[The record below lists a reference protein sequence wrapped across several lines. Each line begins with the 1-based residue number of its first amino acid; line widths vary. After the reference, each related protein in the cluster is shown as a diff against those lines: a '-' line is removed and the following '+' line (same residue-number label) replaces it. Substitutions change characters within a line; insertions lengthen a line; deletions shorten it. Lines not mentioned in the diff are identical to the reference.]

1 MKNTKICSVCKI
13 EQDINSFHRNKNSLD
28 GYKSK
33 CKECRKQESKER
45 YLNNIEYFEKYKKD
59 NREKILE
66 NNKRWKKNNPEYR
79 KEYYK
84 KNYEKEINYS
94 RIKNKEKKEYFK
106 NYIKKKYNE
115 DLVFSLKV
123 KLNGRLHKVLKR
135 NNFEKKYKFCEIL
148 GCSLEEFKLYF
159 ESKFTDG
166 MSWDLMGKEI
176 HIDHIIPCAS
186 DKTEE
191 EMIKLFHYT
200 NLQPLW
206 AKDNMSKSDK
216 IL

>member
-13 EQDINSFHRNKNSLD
+13 EQDIYNFHKNKNSTD

-33 CKECRKQESKER
+33 CKECRKQESKDR
-45 YLNNIEYFEKYKKD
+45 YLNNFEYFEKYKKE

-66 NNKRWKKNNPEYR
+66 NNKLWKKNNPEYR

-94 RIKNKEKKEYFK
+94 RIKNKEKKEYLK
-106 NYIKKKYNE
+106 NYKRKKYNE

-135 NNFEKKYKFCEIL
+135 NNFEKKYKFSEIL
-148 GCSLEEFKLYF
+148 GCSLEKFKLYF

-186 DKTEE
+186 AKTEE

>member
-1 MKNTKICSVCKI
+1 MRNTKICSVC
-13 EQDINSFHRNKNSLD
+13 EVELDINNFHKNKNSSD

-33 CKECRKQESKER
+33 CKECRKIESKDR
-45 YLNNIEYFEKYKKD
+45 YLNNLEYFERYRKE
-59 NREKILE
+59 NRDKIIESLTE
-66 NNKRWKKNNPEYR
+66 WRKNNPEYR
-79 KEYYK
+79 KKYYEE
-84 KNYEKEINYS
+84 NYEKELVYAREKS
-94 RIKNKEKKEYFK
+94 KEKKDYFRNWTK
-106 NYIKKKYNE
+106 QKYKT
-115 DLVFSLKV
+115 DVLFSLKS
-123 KLNGRLHKVLKR
+123 KLNCRLHKVLKR
-135 NNFEKKYKFCEIL
+135 KNFKKKYKFSDIL

-159 ESKFTDG
+159 ESKFTEG
-166 MSWDLMGKEI
+166 MSWELMGREI

-186 DKTEE
+186 AKTEE

>member
-1 MKNTKICSVCKI
+1 MKNTKICNVCNIDKVLN
-13 EQDINSFHRNKNSLD
+13 EFHKNKNSSD
-28 GYKSK
+28 GHKSV
-33 CKECRKQESKER
+33 CKECRKNESKNR
-45 YLNNIEYFEKYKKD
+45 YLNNNEYFKKYRKE
-59 NREKILE
+59 NRDKINRKITE
-66 NNKRWKKNNPEYR
+66 WRKNNPNYR
-79 KEYYK
+79 SDYYN

-94 RIKNKEKKEYFK
+94 RIKNKKNREYLK
-106 NYIKKKYNE
+106 DYQKKKYNE
-115 DLVFSLKV
+115 DIVFAMRI
-123 KLNGRLHKVLKR
+123 KLSSRLNKVLKK
-135 NNFEKKYKFCEIL
+135 NNFKKNSKFIEIL
-148 GCSLEEFKLYF
+148 GCSLENFKLYF
-159 ESKFTDG
+159 ESKFTKD

-186 DKTEE
+186 AKTEE